1 MGWQSGGWGNHSVL
15 IFLVEVEIV
24 ILDVGLNLKVEITFE
39 ELGCMMVQRLPQEGA
54 HIYCN
59 NT

>member
-1 MGWQSGGWGNHSVL
+1 MGWQSGGWGYHSVL

-39 ELGCMMVQRLPQEGA
+39 ELRYMMV
-54 HIYCN
+54 
-59 NT
+59 

>member
-1 MGWQSGGWGNHSVL
+1 MGWQSGGWGYHSVL
-15 IFLVEVEIV
+15 LFLVEVEIV

-39 ELGCMMVQRLPQEGA
+39 ELGYMMVQRLPQEGA

-59 NT
+59 DT

>member
-1 MGWQSGGWGNHSVL
+1 MGWQSGGWRNHSVL

-39 ELGCMMVQRLPQEGA
+39 EFGYMMV
-54 HIYCN
+54 
-59 NT
+59 